1 MDHLCWFE
9 CGNTFALAKEE
20 TVVDDNI
27 AGHFTWANVEQWIEK
42 GLITP
47 EQALGIRQE
56 LEMRSPIEVASEP
69 AQAVAGEQIKQDLN
83 LITIA
88 YYFGAFMILLAYT
101 FIVGLHWQQLGYT
114 LQFAAT

>member
-1 MDHLCWFE
+1 MV
-9 CGNTFALAKEE
+9 ALAKEE

-69 AQAVAGEQIKQDLN
+69 AQAVAGVRVLT
-83 LITIA
+83 LRMAASASAT
-88 YYFGAFMILLAYT
+88 LPLA
-101 FIVGLHWQQLGYT
+101 
-114 LQFAAT
+114 